1 MEQHVHDDFIRL
13 LQVLMATN
21 WIDILHEAL
30 WFWLSLFL
38 VHDDML

>member
-1 MEQHVHDDFIRL
+1 MEQFDHDDDFICL

-30 WFWLSLFL
+30 
-38 VHDDML
+38 